1 MLAPRK
7 TESGVCIVRVEV
19 QKEHLLI
26 TVTIN
31 RDLARSLYTTGGE
44 RHFTDPG
51 DALQAVAEF
60 LRSFSRANG
69 TLSVSRLSIFVLYR

>member
-1 MLAPRK
+1 MSARK

-19 QKEHLLI
+19 QTEHLLI
-26 TVTIN
+26 TVTTN
-31 RDLARSLYTTGGE
+31 RDLARSLYTTGFGGE

-60 LRSFSRANG
+60 LRSFVQPIGA
-69 TLSVSRLSIFVLYR
+69 

>member
-31 RDLARSLYTTGGE
+31 RDLARSPYTTGGA
-44 RHFTDPG
+44 RHFTDSG
-51 DALQAVAEF
+51 DALEAVAQF
-60 LRSFSRANG
+60 LRSFSRAIG
-69 TLSVSRLSIFVLYR
+69 A

>member
-31 RDLARSLYTTGGE
+31 RDLARSLYTAGE
-44 RHFTDPG
+44 QHFTDSS
-51 DALQAVAEF
+51 DALEAVAEF
-60 LRSFSRANG
+60 LRSFSRAIG
-69 TLSVSRLSIFVLYR
+69 A